1 MAMMPKL
8 SPEVEMAHMLC
19 ITMPP
24 VMMIVVM
31 PRVSLGKSA
40 ERHKRSNSN
49 YDSPH

>member
-1 MAMMPKL
+1 MMSKL
-8 SPEVEMAHMLC
+8 APEVEMAHMMC
-19 ITMPP
+19 IAMPP

-31 PRVSLGKSA
+31 PRVRLGKST